1 MGEDGT
7 NSQFLVVGSGLAGL
21 SFALK
26 AAALGD
32 VSILTKK
39 NLIES
44 NSDYA
49 QGGIAAVLSPD
60 DSFESHIEDTL
71 RLGKGLSD
79 PIAVE
84 LMVKRAPAEI
94 QWLIDMGVNFDRING
109 ALSLGRE
116 GGHSIRRVAHN
127 GDLTGHAIQLSLIDR
142 VREHPRITINEDL
155 LVTNLL
161 TENECCIG
169 VRALDPKHSTITH
182 FHAPITVL
190 ATGGI
195 GHIYSKTSNPEVATG
210 DGISM
215 AWWAG
220 AQIKDIEFVQ
230 FHPTILNTGE
240 SPYFLISET
249 VRGEGAILRN
259 SAGEAF
265 MTDLH
270 PLKDLAPRD
279 LVSRQIV
286 EEQNDGPVGL
296 DITHRDE
303 AFLRKRFPVIFK
315 RCLES
320 GYNMAKDLIPVS
332 PAAHYL
338 CGGININHYGETS
351 LPGLY
356 AFGEC
361 SCSGVHGANRMAS
374 NSLLECITFTT
385 FAFKKIAQAKPR
397 LKQEP
402 YSRDIDLIDTPEAWK
417 LRHRLQDI
425 MWTNAG
431 INRSISRLE
440 YGLQELNKIHEELEA
455 QTNKGTNPELIEL
468 HSLETIS
475 RLIIRAALTRRESR
489 GTHQLIDNPTRDD
502 KNWLKHIIYEKN
514 NIHLIDH

>member
-1 MGEDGT
+1 MDEDGA

-49 QGGIAAVLSPD
+49 QGGIAAVLSPE

-79 PIAVE
+79 PVSVE
-84 LMVKRAPAEI
+84 MMVKRAPAEI
-94 QWLIDMGVNFDRING
+94 QWLMDMGVDFDRING
-109 ALSLGRE
+109 KLSLGRE

-127 GDLTGHAIQLSLIDR
+127 GDLTGHAIQLALTER
-142 VREHPRITINEDL
+142 VREHPRISIYEDL
-155 LVTNLL
+155 LATDLL
-161 TENECCIG
+161 TENGHCVG
-169 VRALDPKHSTITH
+169 VRALDYDNSMITH
-182 FHAPITVL
+182 FYAPITVL

-230 FHPTILNTGE
+230 FHPTILNVDE

-265 MTDLH
+265 MAERH

-286 EEQNDGPVGL
+286 EEQNNGPVSL

-303 AFLRKRFPVIFK
+303 AFLRRRFPVIFK

-320 GYNMAKDLIPVS
+320 GYNMAENLIPVS
-332 PAAHYL
+332 PAAHYM
-338 CGGININHYGETS
+338 CGGIEINHHGETT

-385 FAFKKIAQAKPR
+385 FAFNKITEAKQR
-397 LKQEP
+397 LTQEP
-402 YSRDIDLIDTPEAWK
+402 YSRHIDLIETPEAWK

-455 QTNKGTNPELIEL
+455 QTSKGTNPELIEL
-468 HSLETIS
+468 HSLETVS
-475 RLIIRAALTRRESR
+475 RLIIGAALTRRESR
-489 GTHQLIDNPTRDD
+489 GTHQLKDNPTTDD
-502 KNWLKHIIYEKN
+502 KNWLKHIVYNRN
-514 NIHLIDH
+514 NIHLIDY